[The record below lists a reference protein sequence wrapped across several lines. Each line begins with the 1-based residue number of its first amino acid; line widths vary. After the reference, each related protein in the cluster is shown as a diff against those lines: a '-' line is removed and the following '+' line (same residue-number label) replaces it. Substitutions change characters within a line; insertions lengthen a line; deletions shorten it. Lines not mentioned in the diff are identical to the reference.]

1 MSGGA
6 IPGNGRKKGYRHAVV
21 TKQRIKAGNLMHAL
35 YRCAMGEIEMSAA
48 QITAATTFLRK
59 VIPDLRSVEHSGQVT
74 HRHVEEMSDE
84 ELIAIIARSSR
95 ERTSEATIS
104 AGDDGSV
111 H

>member
-6 IPGNGRKKGYRHAVV
+6 IPGNGRKKGYKHAVV
-21 TKQRIKAGNLMHAL
+21 TRQRIKAGNLMHAL
-35 YRCAMGEIEMSAA
+35 YRCAMGEIEMSPA
-48 QITAATTFLRK
+48 QISAATTFLRK
-59 VIPDLRSVEHSGQVT
+59 VIPDLRSVEHSGEIK

-84 ELIAIIARSSR
+84 ELIAIIARSGR
-95 ERTSEATIS
+95 ERAAETEIG